1 MPIFAY
7 VGRPRSGKSYEVTS
21 VVILGALRDG
31 RRVVSN
37 IAGLNY
43 QAMVDMLLAEGIPI
57 EKIGKLVHVTNEQV
71 AKPSFWR
78 TDQDE
83 ASGFESFIQ
92 PGDLV
97 ALDEIWRFFPRG
109 RGAIE
114 PRAQNFFRMHGH
126 MPHAVTGYI
135 CQIALISQ
143 SIRDFNGNVVDVVEQ
158 TFRMVKLS
166 KLGMDKSYRI
176 EIFEGGSCAK
186 ADFIRE
192 TLRTYDPKFFALYSS
207 HSQKK
212 DGAAEADE
220 AKADDRGNVFK
231 SGFFRLIIPL
241 ALVFAVVGFYGV
253 WRFFH
258 PAPVKPPQG
267 AKAAPGSPGANQAPG
282 AAHSGGPVPSE
293 DWRVVGYVQGG
304 GAVTFLLSGA
314 QNQARFVNNPRAF
327 KVAGG
332 SSEVL
337 LPNGDFAAS
346 WVRPGQ
352 SDRTVPGVGK

>member
-7 VGRPRSGKSYEVTS
+7 VGRPRSGKSYEVVS

-37 IAGLNY
+37 IAGLDY
-43 QAMVDMLLAEGIPI
+43 AAMVDMLLAEGVPI
-57 EKIGKLVHVTNEQV
+57 EKIGKLASVTNEQV

-97 ALDEIWRFFPRG
+97 ALDEVWRFFPRG

-126 MPHAVTGYI
+126 MPDPKTGYI

-143 SIRDFNGNVVDVVEQ
+143 SIRDFNGNVCDVVEQ
-158 TFRMVKLS
+158 TYRMVKLS
-166 KLGMDKSYRI
+166 KLGLDQSYRV
-176 EIFEGGSCAK
+176 EIYEGGNVRR

-192 TLRTYDPKFFALYSS
+192 LVRQYDPKYFALYRS

-212 DGAAEADE
+212 EGAAAADE
-220 AKADDRGNVFK
+220 KKADDRGNVLK
-231 SGFFRLIIPL
+231 SALFRLGLPL
-241 ALVFAVVGFYGV
+241 AAVMFLFGGLGLY
-253 WRFFH
+253 RFFN
-258 PAPVKPPQG
+258 PAAKKPSEVTE
-267 AKAAPGSPGANQAPG
+267 AAAPTPGKSKPAAERPKQAD
-282 AAHSGGPVPSE
+282 
-293 DWRVVGYVQGG
+293 DWRVAGFVDGGQGTIVLLDG
-304 GAVTFLLSGA
+304 GQMRTRFLVDPPALKLTRWTAEVMLPNGEFATSWTQPSHSDGLLSGGT
-314 QNQARFVNNPRAF
+314 
-327 KVAGG
+327 K
-332 SSEVL
+332 
-337 LPNGDFAAS
+337 
-346 WVRPGQ
+346 
-352 SDRTVPGVGK
+352 